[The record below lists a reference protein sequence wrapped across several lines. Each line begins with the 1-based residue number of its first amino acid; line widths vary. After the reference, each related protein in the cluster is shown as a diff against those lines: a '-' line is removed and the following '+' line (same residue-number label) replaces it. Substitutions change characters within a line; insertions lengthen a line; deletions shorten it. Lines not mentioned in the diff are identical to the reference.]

1 MRRRR
6 CAVALESTLALVR
19 IGFFVP
25 LALGK
30 RILILRLR
38 AWSVVI
44 RLAAKSLI
52 PLLFWLYAGTGLA
65 APAPADYSEESPKA
79 AALLTQAD
87 TLASDLEDPEK
98 GWSAAKLYC
107 AASRLGSAE
116 AQYRL
121 GMQYAFGKGV
131 PENREEA
138 AALFQVAA
146 HQGHF
151 EAQRMLETINLQ
163 QSDKLPP
170 CVLADV
176 APEKLPPRAAIV
188 AANEPAVT
196 RIEQYVDMLPKS
208 RRWVVDMV
216 RSLADWYGI
225 DPNFALSVIAVE
237 SNFSPE
243 ALSNKEAMGLMQLI
257 PATAERFNV
266 KNAYDA
272 AQNIKGGLKYLRW
285 LLSYY
290 QGNIELVAA
299 AYNAGERAV
308 DRYKGIP
315 PYPETRAYVKRVMEF
330 YQRGSHPYEENLVM
344 PSPVV
349 TKKG

>member
-1 MRRRR
+1 
-6 CAVALESTLALVR
+6 VR
-19 IGFFVP
+19 
-25 LALGK
+25 
-30 RILILRLR
+30 
-38 AWSVVI
+38 
-44 RLAAKSLI
+44 
-52 PLLFWLYAGTGLA
+52 
-65 APAPADYSEESPKA
+65 
-79 AALLTQAD
+79 ALLTQAD
-87 TLASDLEDPEK
+87 QLAADLDDPEK
-98 GWSAAKLYC
+98 GWNAANIYC

-116 AQYRL
+116 GQYRL

-131 PENREEA
+131 PQNRQQA
-138 AALFQVAA
+138 AALFQIAA
-146 HQGHF
+146 QQGH
-151 EAQRMLETINLQ
+151 AQAQAMLETINLM
-163 QSDKLPP
+163 QSDALPP
-170 CVLADV
+170 CALAEV
-176 APEKLPPRAAIV
+176 APPKPETRPQLAG
-188 AANEPAVT
+188 NEPEVT
-196 RIEQYVDMLPKS
+196 RIERYIETLPKS

-243 ALSNKEAMGLMQLI
+243 ALSNKSAMGLMQLI

-272 AQNIKGGLKYLRW
+272 TQNIKGGLKYLRW
-285 LLSYY
+285 LLAYY
-290 QGNIELVAA
+290 RGNTELVAA

-315 PYPETRAYVKRVMEF
+315 PYPETRSYVKRVLEF
-330 YQRGSHPYEENLVM
+330 YQRASHPFEEDLVL

>member
-1 MRRRR
+1 MI
-6 CAVALESTLALVR
+6 V
-19 IGFFVP
+19 
-25 LALGK
+25 
-30 RILILRLR
+30 
-38 AWSVVI
+38 W
-44 RLAAKSLI
+44 LAAG
-52 PLLFWLYAGTGLA
+52 AGAAMA
-65 APAPADYSEESPKA
+65 APAQTDYSDEPPKLR
-79 AALLTQAD
+79 ALFEQAD
-87 TLASDLEDPEK
+87 TLASDLDDPEK
-98 GWSAAKLYC
+98 AWNAANLYC

-131 PENREEA
+131 PENREQA
-138 AALFQVAA
+138 AALFHIAA
-146 HQGHF
+146 GQGHLQ
-151 EAQRMLETINLQ
+151 AQNMLETINLQ
-163 QSDKLPP
+163 QADQLPP
-170 CVLADV
+170 CVLAEV
-176 APEKLPPRAAIV
+176 APEKLPPRMASKSEL
-188 AANEPAVT
+188 EPEIT
-196 RIEQYVDMLPKS
+196 RIDRYIEALPKN

-243 ALSNKEAMGLMQLI
+243 ALSNKDAMGLMQLI

-266 KNAYDA
+266 KNAFDA

-290 QGNIELVAA
+290 RGNIELVAA

-308 DRYKGIP
+308 DRYRGIP
-315 PYPETRAYVKRVMEF
+315 PYPETRSYVKRVLEF
-330 YQRGSHPYEENLVM
+330 YQRAFHPFDEQLVM